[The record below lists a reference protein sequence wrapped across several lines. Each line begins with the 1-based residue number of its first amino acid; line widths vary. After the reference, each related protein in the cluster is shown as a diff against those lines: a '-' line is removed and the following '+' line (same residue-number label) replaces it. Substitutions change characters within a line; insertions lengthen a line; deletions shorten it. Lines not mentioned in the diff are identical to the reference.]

1 MSQEKLSAF
10 LEAVK
15 TEAALQKRLQSV
27 TDPDAIVA
35 IAQQAGFEI
44 CADDLVAR
52 GVDYPEEL
60 SDEALEAVTGGVA
73 LAEEQRAAGP
83 VGGLQG
89 STRWWRNGWD
99 SCYG

>member
-1 MSQEKLSAF
+1 MKAEP
-10 LEAVK
+10 
-15 TEAALQKRLQSV
+15 ALQERLQSV

-60 SDEALEAVTGGVA
+60 ADEALEAVTGGVA
-73 LAEEQRAAGP
+73 AVEQVGAGQ

-89 STRWWRNGWD
+89 GPTKWHSEDWAY
-99 SCYG
+99 CYM